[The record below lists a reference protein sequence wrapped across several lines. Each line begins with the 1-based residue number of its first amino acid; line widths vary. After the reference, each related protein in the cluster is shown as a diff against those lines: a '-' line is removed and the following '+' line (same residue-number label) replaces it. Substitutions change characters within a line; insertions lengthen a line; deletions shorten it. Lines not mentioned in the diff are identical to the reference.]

1 MQGMLLD
8 VILKARRKY
17 SGLRLSLP
25 PPFLSEHPSA
35 ILEEMTPSF
44 PPSPGE
50 AVPRHI
56 DDEDDHVVSI
66 ILSYNPCS
74 NYCRS
79 HQLLE
84 VRRWSGN
91 LCIRF
96 IGSYYGMYIKLA
108 S

>member
-1 MQGMLLD
+1 MQPMLLD
-8 VILKARRKY
+8 VILKTHHKY
-17 SGLRLSLP
+17 SGLRLSLL

-44 PPSPGE
+44 PPSLGE
-50 AVPRHI
+50 VVPRHI
-56 DDEDDHVVSI
+56 NGEDDHVALI
-66 ILSYNPCS
+66 ILSYKPVL
-74 NYCRS
+74 NYCHS

-96 IGSYYGMYIKLA
+96 VESYYRVYINN
-108 S
+108 